1 MLGSIITISKLIV
14 AMFAL
19 RICANFSENR
29 YNYRIHE
36 RISSKERRGAF
47 FFACSANALASAM
60 EISELISAALG
71 LVRFYLGFTA
81 LCERT
86 PLKINRSQLATI
98 TTEAI

>member
-1 MLGSIITISKLIV
+1 
-14 AMFAL
+14 
-19 RICANFSENR
+19 
-29 YNYRIHE
+29 
-36 RISSKERRGAF
+36 
-47 FFACSANALASAM
+47 M